1 VFRATAVSGESPEKG
16 CGRAEILVENE
27 EQNMS
32 RKHPII
38 AVTGSS
44 GAGTSTVKDALQHI
58 FMRVGARAAFIEG
71 DSFHRFDRKQMKKE
85 LAKAKKEG
93 RNLSHFGP
101 EGNLFEKQLELF
113 RSYGATGTGERRYYI
128 HNEEEAALHGAP
140 PGTFTEWAPI
150 PPDTDLLFYEG
161 LHGGVVAADV
171 NMAEEV
177 DLLIGVCP
185 TINLEWVQKINRDT
199 GERGYKQDVVID
211 TIHRRMYDYM
221 HYIMPQFSETHIN
234 FQRIPL
240 TDTSNPFCISNIPT
254 ADQSLVMIHFLK
266 QKPTVEYKIN
276 LKGLIEGA
284 MITGFNTLVIP
295 GGKMMY
301 AMELILT
308 QRIID
313 LLKRRAEVGMD
324 EM

>member
-1 VFRATAVSGESPEKG
+1 
-16 CGRAEILVENE
+16 
-27 EQNMS
+27 MS
-32 RKHPII
+32 RKHPIL

-44 GAGTSTVKDALQHI
+44 GAGTSTVKNALEHI

-71 DSFHRFDRKQMKKE
+71 DSFHRYDRKEMRRELKK
-85 LAKAKKEG
+85 AMAEG

-101 EGNLFEKQLELF
+101 EGNLFDKQLELF
-113 RSYGATGTGERRYYI
+113 QSYGRSGTGERRHYV
-128 HNEEEAALHGAP
+128 HNEEEAVLYGSP
-140 PGTFTEWAPI
+140 PGTFTEWEPI

-161 LHGGVVAADV
+161 LHGGVVSGDIDLSR
-171 NMAEEV
+171 EV

-185 TINLEWVQKINRDT
+185 TINLEWVQKINRDMA
-199 GERGYKQDVVID
+199 ERGYQPEDVMD

-221 HYIMPQFSETHIN
+221 HFILPQFSQTHIN

-240 TDTSNPFCISNIPT
+240 TDTSNPFCVTNIPT
-254 ADQSLVMIHFLK
+254 AEQSLVLIHFLK
-266 QKPTVEYKIN
+266 DKPSVEYKLN

-284 MITGFNTLVIP
+284 SITGFNTLVIP

-308 QRIID
+308 QSIRD
-313 LLKRRAEVGMD
+313 MMQRRGHLD
-324 EM
+324 KLD

>member
-1 VFRATAVSGESPEKG
+1 
-16 CGRAEILVENE
+16 
-27 EQNMS
+27 MS
-32 RKHPII
+32 RKHPIL

-44 GAGTSTVKDALQHI
+44 GAGTSKVKNALEHI

-71 DSFHRFDRKQMKKE
+71 DSFHRFDRKEMRRE
-85 LAKAKKEG
+85 LKMAMAEG

-101 EGNLFEKQLELF
+101 EGNLFDKQLELF
-113 RSYGATGTGERRYYI
+113 QSYGRSGTGERRHYV
-128 HNEEEAALHGAP
+128 HNEEEAVLYGSP
-140 PGTFTEWAPI
+140 PGTFTEWEPI

-161 LHGGVVAADV
+161 LHGGVVSGDIDLSR
-171 NMAEEV
+171 EV

-185 TINLEWVQKINRDT
+185 TINLEWVQKINRDMA
-199 GERGYKQDVVID
+199 ERGYQPEDVMD

-221 HYIMPQFSETHIN
+221 HFILPQFSQTHIN

-240 TDTSNPFCISNIPT
+240 TDTSNPFCVTNIPT
-254 ADQSLVMIHFLK
+254 AEQSLVLIHFLK
-266 QKPTVEYKIN
+266 DKPSVEYKLN

-284 MITGFNTLVIP
+284 SITGFNTLVIP

-308 QRIID
+308 QSIRD
-313 LLKRRAEVGMD
+313 MMKRRGHLDKMD
-324 EM
+324 